1 MSNNSNAGKDFEV
14 NCGSFNFYFSLEGV
28 YLYNFY
34 INVSGFLIT
43 SFLII
48 VLNCLILVTLL
59 SNNIF
64 NTPSFT
70 LLKFKSLVNVTQ
82 GFLTGPLWLTTVFLA
97 KSNAINCTIYMV
109 TAFTGCVNGG
119 NLVLLVILISID
131 RYVAVFM
138 PFSYIK
144 FMSTHEKFYIYVYIP
159 CFLITFSIGVISIT
173 VGNFTIV
180 LINQVVYCM
189 LLLLLTPIIY
199 WRLYFKVK
207 RIRLT
212 QIRGSRFNFRD
223 LQSEYKKTLLT
234 FMLVVTLYLAYI
246 PFLVAATL
254 RMMQV
259 FERKVFYGLYLWV
272 HFMIYSYSFIAPLLY
287 CCSLPVIRRK
297 IRQKFKCTKNKIN
310 MSNNQTRNN
319 LKNRRVKLVQVIQC
333 IHARSSVWKVKTQH
347 PQVNARKC
355 SVRRWMYFKSFAKFT
370 GKHLF
375 WSLFSNKVAALQH
388 ATLLQKRKRDSDAG
402 LFL

>member
-1 MSNNSNAGKDFEV
+1 
-14 NCGSFNFYFSLEGV
+14 
-28 YLYNFY
+28 
-34 INVSGFLIT
+34 
-43 SFLII
+43 
-48 VLNCLILVTLL
+48 
-59 SNNIF
+59 
-64 NTPSFT
+64 
-70 LLKFKSLVNVTQ
+70 
-82 GFLTGPLWLTTVFLA
+82 
-97 KSNAINCTIYMV
+97 
-109 TAFTGCVNGG
+109 
-119 NLVLLVILISID
+119 
-131 RYVAVFM
+131 
-138 PFSYIK
+138 
-144 FMSTHEKFYIYVYIP
+144 
-159 CFLITFSIGVISIT
+159 
-173 VGNFTIV
+173 
-180 LINQVVYCM
+180 
-189 LLLLLTPIIY
+189 
-199 WRLYFKVK
+199 
-207 RIRLT
+207 
-212 QIRGSRFNFRD
+212 
-223 LQSEYKKTLLT
+223 
-234 FMLVVTLYLAYI
+234 MLVVTLYLAYI
-246 PFLVAATL
+246 PFLVAAIL

-388 ATLLQKRKRDSDAG
+388 ATLLQKRLRCWFIPVNLRDFQEYFFCRTPLEA
-402 LFL
+402 LFRTSNKFYNVN